1 MFKIIFSFATE
12 TAMGE
17 YFPGSGESLC
27 LIRLVIAQR

>member
-17 YFPGSGESLC
+17 YFPRKWEYLC
-27 LIRLVIAQR
+27 LIRLVIAVK